1 MNIQSILKLTAR
13 LKGNEA
19 ELYSYMVHSFIREV
33 VDFDS
38 YDADAILYDDDLDGL
53 LGNISEDLGPDI
65 ANHLV
70 ANAVEFVITNSYPMP
85 GQKNLWNCVE
95 HLLVKHKKVITPE
108 DQAYLQGLN
117 NSYMSI
123 YEVLDVTP
131 GHSVTLREMIGI
143 NKPPII
149 VKEIL
154 GSQGFRK
161 KNVIGARIVNI
172 DEEFAFSS
180 AVLHLP
186 RNVAKNIINK
196 INFIMQMMM
205 QHAALRAETKAM
217 GISDKE
223 FELQNKKLWA
233 KEIVEGWFLQNAHSL
248 RDKNSIITG
257 A

>member
-1 MNIQSILKLTAR
+1 
-13 LKGNEA
+13 
-19 ELYSYMVHSFIREV
+19 
-33 VDFDS
+33 
-38 YDADAILYDDDLDGL
+38 
-53 LGNISEDLGPDI
+53 
-65 ANHLV
+65 
-70 ANAVEFVITNSYPMP
+70 
-85 GQKNLWNCVE
+85 
-95 HLLVKHKKVITPE
+95 
-108 DQAYLQGLN
+108 
-117 NSYMSI
+117 MSI

-223 FELQNKKLWA
+223 FELQNK
-233 KEIVEGWFLQNAHSL
+233 
-248 RDKNSIITG
+248 
-257 A
+257 